1 MQNFA
6 VVFNEVMKWRTKETG
21 MLEGRIENLY
31 IIGSTG
37 AVSDDVAA
45 EAAYW
50 SQMKDVRI
58 AGKDRYETNTAVNAM
73 FNSERT
79 KSLCVATG
87 SDFPDALVGGVLAGR
102 NYMPVVFVNG
112 KAKNLKLSDTQK
124 EFLFQRRSGKVYVLG
139 GEGAVPSSHV
149 DTILKEM
156 NG

>member
-1 MQNFA
+1 MQNLA

-31 IIGSTG
+31 IIGGTG

-87 SDFPDALVGGVLAGR
+87 CDFPDALVGGAGCLIHGEKNKAQVDAYGREALEKNISDAVSVLT
-102 NYMPVVFVNG
+102 
-112 KAKNLKLSDTQK
+112 L
-124 EFLFQRRSGKVYVLG
+124 
-139 GEGAVPSSHV
+139 
-149 DTILKEM
+149 
-156 NG
+156 